1 MNFVITPIKMTNT
14 KLTQIAVI
22 GNPISQSLSPKMHNF
37 LLEKYAINGFYIPLK
52 IEEEHFEQM
61 IRDLSKIGF
70 KGFNITI
77 PFKEQVLEICD
88 KLSNSAKEI
97 GAVNTI
103 LILEDGKIF
112 GHNSDGIGFIRNIQN
127 SYPDFN
133 FTNKEVVLIGSGG
146 SAKAI
151 SYSLMNEKIAKITIF
166 NRNLE
171 RAKNLIQNLRNINP
185 KINLEVKYLDQIN
198 SNIQNCDLLINSTS
212 LGMKGNAN
220 LDIDLSYLS
229 KDAIVSDIVYKPLI
243 TPLLQQA
250 KDLNLRIVTGI
261 GMLIF
266 QGLVGFELWF
276 GKKRFNS
283 DDIKELEE
291 LMI

>member
-1 MNFVITPIKMTNT
+1 MQNT

-52 IEEEHFEQM
+52 LEEEYFEQM
-61 IRDLSKIGF
+61 VRDLSNIGF

-77 PFKEQVLEICD
+77 PFKEKALKICD
-88 KLSNSAKEI
+88 KLSNSAQEI

-112 GHNSDGIGFIRNIQN
+112 GHNSDGIGFIKNIQN
-127 SYPDFN
+127 SCPYFN
-133 FTNKEVVLIGSGG
+133 FKEKEIILIGAGG

-151 SYSLMNEKIAKITIF
+151 SYALMNKIVAKITIF

-171 RAKNLIQNLRNINP
+171 KAENLIQNLKNINP
-185 KINLEVKYLDQIN
+185 KINLEAKALNQIN
-198 SNIQNCDLLINSTS
+198 DNMQNCDLLINSTS
-212 LGMKGNAN
+212 LGMSGNPA
-220 LDIDLSYLS
+220 LDINLKNLS
-229 KDAIVSDIVYKPLI
+229 KNAIVSDIVYKPLI
-243 TPLLQQA
+243 TPFLQQA
-250 KDLNLRIVTGI
+250 KNLDLRIVTGI

-276 GKKRFNS
+276 GKRKFS
-283 DDIKELEE
+283 PDDIKELEE
-291 LMI
+291 LLL

>member
-1 MNFVITPIKMTNT
+1 MPNNH
-14 KLTQIAVI
+14 LTQIAVI

-37 LLEKYAINGFYIPLK
+37 LLQKYAIAGFYIPLK
-52 IEEEHFEQM
+52 IKEENFAQM
-61 IRDLSKIGF
+61 LRDLAKIGF

-77 PFKEQVLEICD
+77 PFKENALKICD

-103 LILEDGKIF
+103 LIMEDGKIF
-112 GHNSDGIGFIRNIQN
+112 GHNSDGIGFIKNIQN
-127 SYPDFN
+127 SYPDFD
-133 FTNKEVVLIGSGG
+133 FKNKEIVLIGAGG

-151 SYSLMNEKIAKITIF
+151 SYALTNKNVKKITIF

-171 RAKNLIQNLRNINP
+171 KARNLTKNLSKINP
-185 KINLEVKYLDQIN
+185 KITLEAKSLSEINNNLHD
-198 SNIQNCDLLINSTS
+198 CDLLINSTC
-212 LGMKGNAN
+212 LGMENN
-220 LDIDLSYLS
+220 PSLDIDLKHLP
-229 KDAIVSDIVYKPLI
+229 KTAIISDIVYKPLI

-250 KDLNLRIVTGI
+250 KDLNLKIVTGI

-276 GKKRFNS
+276 GQRNFNQE
-283 DDIKELEE
+283 DIKELEE
-291 LMI
+291 LLL